1 MKTLRALGIAALYLL
16 GCSDGGQTNNSDGG
30 GSSPDLSD
38 PLRLDIPV
46 GTVPKGLALADV
58 NRDGQNDL
66 LVVRA
71 TGAGSL
77 HLLSAK
83 AGQARTFTNTLLNNT
98 AGDTPNGLAVGDIDA
113 DGALDAAL
121 VNFNGGDLSVLW
133 GGDFTTKV
141 SLGQG
146 SHPGAVAIADFN
158 GDGKADVAAAF
169 LAFGNVSVLPYM
181 NPRSFATAQSYF
193 VGAAPSSLAV
203 GDLNKDG
210 RLDLVLTQRSADR
223 VRILWGQPG
232 GLFDVSKVT
241 DLTTGRGPV
250 AVALGDLNKDGAPDL
265 VVACATEGSVSVLLS
280 QGTGFASPASY
291 QVGAEPV
298 AVAIGDLDG
307 DQVLDAAVVNRGGG
321 TVSVLRG
328 RAAGMLEAAG
338 TLGVG
343 IEPEAVVIGDLDA
356 DGKNDL
362 AVANTGS
369 GTVSV
374 LWGPR

>member
-30 GSSPDLSD
+30 GSFPDLSD

-133 GGDFTTKV
+133 GGDFTSKV

-181 NPRSFATAQSYF
+181 NPRSFAMAQSYF

-203 GDLNKDG
+203 GDAAANY
-210 RLDLVLTQRSADR
+210 DLPPHPPHGSRREGSCR
-223 VRILWGQPG
+223 VR
-232 GLFDVSKVT
+232 
-241 DLTTGRGPV
+241 
-250 AVALGDLNKDGAPDL
+250 
-265 VVACATEGSVSVLLS
+265 TEGTKES
-280 QGTGFASPASY
+280 
-291 QVGAEPV
+291 
-298 AVAIGDLDG
+298 
-307 DQVLDAAVVNRGGG
+307 
-321 TVSVLRG
+321 
-328 RAAGMLEAAG
+328 
-338 TLGVG
+338 
-343 IEPEAVVIGDLDA
+343 
-356 DGKNDL
+356 
-362 AVANTGS
+362 
-369 GTVSV
+369 
-374 LWGPR
+374 